1 MSQLCR
7 QQAVSRNL
15 VCLLIL
21 YCIISIRIDDGVP
34 LKMKINKSL

>member
-7 QQAVSRNL
+7 QQDVSRNL

-21 YCIISIRIDDGVP
+21 CCIISIRIDDGMP